1 VTAKALPRWTRT
13 DPARYREVV
22 DKAIRTGR
30 WVKLNRFG
38 NERSA
43 ATIVWMIENGKG
55 IRAFE
60 AFEPHFRVAAN
71 GSLERAGYVRS
82 SERPEA

>member
-60 AFEPHFRVAAN
+60 AYVPGSFEAAI
-71 GSLERAGYVRS
+71 RS
-82 SERPEA
+82 DTEVWFKVK